1 DRRMNHM
8 CAACRRTAGTTG
20 SARALCASCSWLA
33 ARTQSPPKSGAGAPK
48 ATASPGAQ
56 HDATRW
62 DATDD
67 VDLIMLFELASLVG
81 EDVPDIVRRVLW
93 AFAKGNERAYR
104 AEVNRLTAKFI
115 ATLEPLC

>member
-1 DRRMNHM
+1 MNHM
-8 CAACRRTAGTTG
+8 CAACRRTAATTG
-20 SARALCASCSWLA
+20 SARALCASCSWLV
-33 ARTQSPPKSGAGAPK
+33 ARTQSQPTAAVRVPT
-48 ATASPGAQ
+48 ATVSPDAQ

-81 EDVPDIVRRVLW
+81 EDGPDIVRRVLW